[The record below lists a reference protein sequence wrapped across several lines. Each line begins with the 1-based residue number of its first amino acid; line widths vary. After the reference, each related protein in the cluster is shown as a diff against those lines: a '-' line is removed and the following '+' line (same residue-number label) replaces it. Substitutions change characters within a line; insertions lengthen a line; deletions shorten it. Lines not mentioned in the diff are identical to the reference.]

1 MAAPL
6 YIGALTEELIVVTVV
21 GVGVGVGLQLEGSRL
36 LE

>member
-1 MAAPL
+1 MAAPT
-6 YIGALTEELIVVTVV
+6 YTGALTEELGGVVVV